1 MLSKIL
7 ISPGVSWCPV
17 LQKNHHCRIA
27 SMKPLTLYWRAW
39 KTQLWYMGKIMF
51 YSANE
56 ILKWQLLI
64 PLSWIADSPVSTRPL
79 FVTAILWKTACKGTL
94 LCVPAVGNNE
104 LKCSII
110 DMRDRNLVV
119 IICQAVNKFV
129 YFLCSVSH
137 WRILARKDFFPQL
150 ELFRVSS
157 ELLPE
162 DACQSFKQESWVIKN
177 DFWSAGIYMP
187 NRTSS

>member
-1 MLSKIL
+1 
-7 ISPGVSWCPV
+7 
-17 LQKNHHCRIA
+17 
-27 SMKPLTLYWRAW
+27 
-39 KTQLWYMGKIMF
+39 
-51 YSANE
+51 
-56 ILKWQLLI
+56 
-64 PLSWIADSPVSTRPL
+64 
-79 FVTAILWKTACKGTL
+79 
-94 LCVPAVGNNE
+94 
-104 LKCSII
+104 
-110 DMRDRNLVV
+110 MRDRNLVV

-177 DFWSAGIYMP
+177 DF
-187 NRTSS
+187 